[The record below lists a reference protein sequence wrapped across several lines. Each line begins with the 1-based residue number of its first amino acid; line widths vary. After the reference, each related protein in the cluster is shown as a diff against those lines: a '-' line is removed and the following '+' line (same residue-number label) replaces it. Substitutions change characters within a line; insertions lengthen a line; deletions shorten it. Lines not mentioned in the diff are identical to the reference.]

1 MHRDVLEPQ
10 PGPPLHTS
18 GRDGRSSSHRIQM
31 SRCLGLSAHQVST
44 SATISD
50 EIDLTRLPGQVEIG
64 TAWLGMSRVAANLA
78 RQAG

>member
-1 MHRDVLEPQ
+1 
-10 PGPPLHTS
+10 
-18 GRDGRSSSHRIQM
+18 M

-44 SATISD
+44 SETISD

-64 TAWLGMSRVAANLA
+64 TAWLGMSSDVRNLA